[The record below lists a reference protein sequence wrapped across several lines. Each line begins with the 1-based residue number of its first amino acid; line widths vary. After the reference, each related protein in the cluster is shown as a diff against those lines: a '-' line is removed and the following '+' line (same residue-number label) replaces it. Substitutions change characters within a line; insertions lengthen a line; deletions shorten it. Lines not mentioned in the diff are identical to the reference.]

1 MRLHVA
7 VFLLS
12 MLVLGAAIL
21 SGCSRLVDE
30 DISDC
35 GNDLNLDYELQL
47 VTNMRTEIKTVL
59 DLQADLQVA
68 TVLENHLEEVFTD
81 FAHDVDLS
89 FYDTAGDEARLEH
102 LDVVMNGSQSS
113 YSLFIP
119 ARPYT
124 HLCVA
129 NLEAEPFVMLED
141 DGLCKTSRLVQLPEV
156 QDTVS
161 AHTTGIFTARTQM
174 DIQTGIDQHFDVSL
188 YMVNAATAL
197 VLDMSDAP
205 DVKGLKVY
213 LRGMA
218 DGFMLAD
225 STYTF
230 NSDRVIRTSLLPME
244 AGSTERCYVSTH
256 FPSRDVD
263 VPNTKLIIDI
273 EDPDGGK
280 LSEEILWYWTVD
292 ASLANGSITHTIL
305 GSYNPLH
312 AAQLKVVKGVVHAN
326 GAISTDDKTVGV
338 NVALDWQEGG
348 QHDIDL

>member
-1 MRLHVA
+1 MEHNHDALAQTMNGIVA
-7 VFLLS
+7 
-12 MLVLGAAIL
+12 
-21 SGCSRLVDE
+21 
-30 DISDC
+30 
-35 GNDLNLDYELQL
+35 
-47 VTNMRTEIKTVL
+47 EIKTVL

-89 FYDTAGDEARLEH
+89 FYDVSGDMARLEH
-102 LDVVMNGSQSS
+102 LDVVMDGSQSS

-129 NLEAEPFVMLED
+129 NMEAEPFVALED
-141 DGLCKTSRLVQLPEV
+141 DGKCNTSRLVQHYEV
-156 QDTVS
+156 KDTVS

-174 DIQTGIDQHFDVSL
+174 DVHEGIDQRFDVSL

-197 VLDMSDAP
+197 VLDMSEASE
-205 DVKGLKVY
+205 VKDLKVF

-230 NSDRVIRTSLLPME
+230 TSDPVIRTKLLPTE
-244 AGSTERCYVSTH
+244 PGSTEICYVSTH
-256 FPSRDVD
+256 FPSRDVS
-263 VPNTKLIIDI
+263 PATKTVIDI
-273 EDPDGGK
+273 EDPDSER
-280 LSEEILWYWTVD
+280 LSDEILWFWEVYATLQD
-292 ASLANGSITHTIL
+292 GTTTQSIL

-312 AAQLKVVKGVVHAN
+312 AAHLKVVKGIVRKN
-326 GAISTDDKTVGV
+326 GSAETTDKTMGV
-338 NVALDWQEGG
+338 SVTLDWQPG
-348 QHDIDL
+348 QEHDIEL

>member
-1 MRLHVA
+1 MR
-7 VFLLS
+7 FLRPFMSL
-12 MLVLGAAIL
+12 LALGAAIL

-30 DISDC
+30 DVSDC
-35 GNDLNLDYELQL
+35 GENLSLDYELQL

-68 TVLENHLEEVFTD
+68 TALENHLEEVFTD

-102 LDVVMNGSQSS
+102 LDVVMDGSQSS

-129 NLEAEPFVMLED
+129 NLEAEPFVTLEG
-141 DGLCKTSRLVQLPEV
+141 DGQCKTSRLVQHAEV

-161 AHTTGIFTARTQM
+161 AHTTGIFTARTHM
-174 DIQTGIDQHFDVSL
+174 DIQTGIDQRFDVSL

-205 DVKGLKVY
+205 DLKDLRVY

-230 NSDRVIRTSLLPME
+230 DSNPVIRTTLLPVE
-244 AGSTERCYVSTH
+244 ASCTERCYVSTH
-256 FPSRDVD
+256 FPSRDVE
-263 VPNTKLIIDI
+263 VPNTKMIIDI
-273 EDPDGGK
+273 DDPDGEK
-280 LSEEILWYWTVD
+280 QSEEILWYWEVYATLPD
-292 ASLANGSITHTIL
+292 GTTTKSFL

-312 AAQLKVVKGVVHAN
+312 AAQLKVVKGVVHEN
-326 GAISTDDKTVGV
+326 GTISTDDITVGV
-338 NVALDWQEGG
+338 SVMIDWHEGG
-348 QHDIDL
+348 QHEIVF

>member
-1 MRLHVA
+1 MRFYATVVIL
-7 VFLLS
+7 FS
-12 MLVLGAAIL
+12 FFGAAIL

-30 DISDC
+30 DVSDC
-35 GNDLNLDYELQL
+35 GKDLNLDYELQL

-81 FAHDVDLS
+81 YAHDVDLS

-102 LDVVMNGSQSS
+102 LDVVMDGSQSS

-129 NLEAEPFVMLED
+129 NLEAEPFVSLEA
-141 DGLCKTSRLVQLPEV
+141 DGLCKTSRLVQHPAV
-156 QDTVS
+156 KDTVS

-174 DIQTGIDQHFDVSL
+174 DIQVGIDQHFDVSL

-205 DVKGLKVY
+205 NLKDLRVY

-230 NSDRVIRTSLLPME
+230 NSDPVIRTTLLPVE

-263 VPNTKLIIDI
+263 VPNTKMIIDI
-273 EDPDGGK
+273 DDPDGEK
-280 LSEEILWYWTVD
+280 RSDVVLWYWEVYATLSDGTTTKSV
-292 ASLANGSITHTIL
+292 L
-305 GSYNPLH
+305 GCYNPLH
-312 AAQLKVVKGVVHAN
+312 AAQLKVVKGVVHQD
-326 GAISTDDKTVGV
+326 GSTETTDKTMGV
-338 NVALDWQEGG
+338 SVTLNWESGTEQ
-348 QHDIDL
+348 DIEL